1 MINNIENSKL
11 WKYLFPSADGE
22 IIRSIDRQSMRSIRN
37 VSLAACILETLS
49 ILVFM
54 TLEGWRFESS
64 SLISFYSVGFCAVFS
79 LIVFLFS
86 KNMIENKNLSHGHYL
101 AFKLVFFAVY
111 TTWSIHVDM
120 RHYAAGDQMLTF
132 FTVQLLS
139 ACFILFKPFI
149 SILLVSAAYA
159 GFYAAAYCVHQA
171 AGININNFVIL
182 TILSA
187 VGMCVQYNTHLY
199 LAYKD
204 KRLEEASRR
213 DALTGLRN
221 RLALE
226 EDVRGICG
234 SAISAYMID
243 IDYFKEF
250 NDRYGH
256 AIGDEILKET
266 GRILQTLYPDALWYR
281 YGGDEFL
288 VLSKGAASQTFT
300 GNEYAFKKQ
309 GRNETYR
316 VSLSIGIAE
325 GSPQSYDE
333 MFELISRADA
343 ALYETKA
350 LTHSPEFGGHDRRQ
364 GRQQKFNI

>member
-1 MINNIENSKL
+1 MSNIWKL
-11 WKYLFPSADGE
+11 KVLKYIFPSMDAE
-22 IIRSIDRQSMRSIRN
+22 IVKSIDRQSMRSIRN

-54 TLEGWRFESS
+54 TLNGWKLEGPT
-64 SLISFYSVGFCAVFS
+64 LISFYSVGFCAAFS
-79 LIVFLFS
+79 LIVFLLS
-86 KNMIENKNLSHGHYL
+86 KKMILNKALSHGHYL
-101 AFKLVFFAVY
+101 VFKAVFFTVY
-111 TTWSIHVDM
+111 TTWSIHADM

-132 FTVQLLS
+132 FTVQLL
-139 ACFILFKPFI
+139 ATCFILFKPFI

-159 GFYAAAYCVHQA
+159 GFYAAAYHVHQA
-171 AGININNFVIL
+171 AGIDIYNFVIL
-182 TILSA
+182 AILSA

-199 LAYKD
+199 MAYKD
-204 KRLEEASRR
+204 KGLEEASHR

-234 SAISAYMID
+234 TAISAYMID

-256 AIGDEILKET
+256 AIGDEILRET
-266 GRILQTLYPDALWYR
+266 GSILKNLYPDALWYR

-288 VLSKGAASQTFT
+288 VLSKGDGSQNYADAA
-300 GNEYAFKKQ
+300 YRFKKQ
-309 GRNETYR
+309 SRSGTYH
-316 VSLSIGIAE
+316 VSLSIGGAK
-325 GSPQSYDE
+325 GKPQSYDE
-333 MFELISRADA
+333 MFALIAEADA

-350 LTHSPEFGGHDRRQ
+350 HTHSPEHGGHDRRQ
-364 GRQQKFNI
+364 ERR